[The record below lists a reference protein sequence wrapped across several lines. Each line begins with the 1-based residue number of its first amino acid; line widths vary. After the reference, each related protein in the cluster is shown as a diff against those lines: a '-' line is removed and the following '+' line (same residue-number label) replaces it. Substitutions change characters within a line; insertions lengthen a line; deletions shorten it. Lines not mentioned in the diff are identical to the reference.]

1 MSVVEF
7 SADSW
12 QASSPGLQE
21 GLSARI
27 EALSELSQG
36 LESLAGSGNI
46 SGVGADAMR
55 AYIREVHIPIVQS
68 LLVSLYTFQTAIGVY
83 WNGYSQVDGGGNF
96 RLVNDEFHSHL
107 TQLDTGM
114 EQLRG
119 FATDLRAIAANAW
132 HLVSLGGAGAGAA
145 ERAAEGFERMRVVAG
160 TQQETWAAYEA
171 TDPGFA
177 QVKSLLAEL
186 DGTVQNVGSLTV
198 GQGRS
203 YQSGSFTLT
212 LGRLGELTSGMR
224 DYCAQ
229 NQQAASTGWDTLFSG
244 YVDDVH
250 AEEERKRTE
259 DAEWGL
265 LWDSLQIAA
274 GVVVTTIGVGLT
286 PFTGGV
292 SLGLTVLGGS
302 LLVGGINSAVNH
314 ASIVTTGNDL
324 NLIGMGAGSAAQWY
338 DVNVAQPAIA
348 SGDTGLQF
356 LAGAGSGVLQVA
368 SDAVQVN
375 VQQIGTGMYAL
386 ATSEEARSGLWNQ
399 LTTIAG
405 QVADGD
411 AFVIGQIA
419 GNLVPF
425 GAAAKLGTPGTL
437 LSKVDNLAGGGK
449 LPDFAPVTISTPS
462 AATSAFEW
470 LKMQLGGTGVKV
482 SDEFTPTMKALET
495 PDAPPMHPHSGDAR
509 GSHISDGKTE
519 VSDPFDPNNKG
530 LLLPNVRYRAS
541 APGTDHTYI
550 YETNADGLIDRVTVE
565 NLHYKPDRDR
575 YTNARDTPDK
585 LPGDEAGHLIAD
597 MFDGSPALDNLVSQ
611 AIAINRGA
619 GSRWTAMERDWRD
632 ALNDVPPRAVTD
644 IEIKV
649 LYDGSRR
656 PIAFEVEYTIDGK
669 LSDRSIPNPIPIPTK
684 EENIA

>member
-96 RLVNDEFHSHL
+96 RLVNDEFDTHV
-107 TQLDTGM
+107 TQLDIGM
-114 EQLRG
+114 EQLQG
-119 FATDLRAIAANAW
+119 FATDLRAIAANAS
-132 HLVSLGGAGAGAA
+132 HLVSLGDAGAGAA
-145 ERAAEGFERMRVVAG
+145 ERAAEGFERMRSVAR

-177 QVKSLLAEL
+177 QVKSLLTEL
-186 DGTVQNVGSLTV
+186 NGTVQNVGSLTV

-212 LGRLGELTSGMR
+212 LARLGELTSGMR
-224 DYCAQ
+224 DYCEQ
-229 NQQAASTGWDTLFSG
+229 NQQAASNGWDTLFSG

-250 AEEERKRTE
+250 VEQERKRTE
-259 DAEWGL
+259 DAAWGL

-302 LLVGGINSAVNH
+302 LLVGGINSAINH
-314 ASIVTTGNDL
+314 TSIVTTGNDL
-324 NLIGMGAGSAAQWY
+324 NLIGMAAGSAAQWY

-368 SDAVQVN
+368 SDAVQLN

-386 ATSEEARSGLWNQ
+386 ATSDEARSGLWNQ

-425 GAAAKLGTPGTL
+425 GAAAKLGKPGTL
-437 LSKVDNLAGGGK
+437 LSKVDNLGGGGGGK
-449 LPDFAPVTISTPS
+449 LPDFTPVTISTPN
-462 AATSAFEW
+462 AATSAFDW
-470 LKMQLGGTGVKV
+470 LKSQHGGTGVKV
-482 SDEFTPTMKALET
+482 SDEFTPT
-495 PDAPPMHPHSGDAR
+495 
-509 GSHISDGKTE
+509 
-519 VSDPFDPNNKG
+519 
-530 LLLPNVRYRAS
+530 VR
-541 APGTDHTYI
+541 
-550 YETNADGLIDRVTVE
+550 
-565 NLHYKPDRDR
+565 KPDGVDG
-575 YTNARDTPDK
+575 TVAKPTV
-585 LPGDEAGHLIAD
+585 PGDGDELPAG
-597 MFDGSPALDNLVSQ
+597 
-611 AIAINRGA
+611 
-619 GSRWTAMERDWRD
+619 
-632 ALNDVPPRAVTD
+632 
-644 IEIKV
+644 
-649 LYDGSRR
+649 
-656 PIAFEVEYTIDGK
+656 GK
-669 LSDRSIPNPIPIPTK
+669 LSTLTEGEFPRAGETWRGQTEGGPGTWEKSSTRTRGVEYQEFITRMERGTEYRVNGVYFDGYDPVRNVLTDAKDWKNYPPSGTVFWHKGTLKEVRLQIRAAGETPIEWHLSTAAAKREVDLLLQKYGLQEAIQTIVTPS
-684 EENIA
+684 ELQ

>member
-96 RLVNDEFHSHL
+96 RLVNDEFDTHV

-114 EQLRG
+114 EQLQG
-119 FATDLRAIAANAW
+119 FATDLRAIAANAS

-145 ERAAEGFERMRVVAG
+145 ERAAEGFERMRSVAR

-177 QVKSLLAEL
+177 QVKSLLTEL
-186 DGTVQNVGSLTV
+186 DGTVRNVGSLTV

-212 LGRLGELTSGMR
+212 LARLGELTSGMR
-224 DYCAQ
+224 DYCEQ
-229 NQQAASTGWDTLFSG
+229 NQQAASTGWDTLFAG

-259 DAEWGL
+259 DAAWGL
-265 LWDSLQIAA
+265 LWDGLQIAA

-302 LLVGGINSAVNH
+302 LLVGGVNSAVNH
-314 ASIVTTGNDL
+314 ISIVTTGNDL
-324 NLIGMGAGSAAQWY
+324 NLIGMASGSAAQWY
-338 DVNVAQPAIA
+338 DVNVAQPAIT
-348 SGDTGLQF
+348 SGSTGLQF

-368 SDAVQVN
+368 SDAGQVN

-386 ATSEEARSGLWNQ
+386 ATSDEARSGLWNQ

-425 GAAAKLGTPGTL
+425 GAAAKLGTPGNL
-437 LSKVDNLAGGGK
+437 LNKVDNLGGGGGGK
-449 LPDFAPVTISTPS
+449 LPDFGPVTISTPN
-462 AATSAFEW
+462 AATSALDW
-470 LKMQLGGTGVKV
+470 LTSQLGGTGVKV

-495 PDAPPMHPHSGDAR
+495 LDAPPIKPQRVDEPGGGDVPDPVEYPTGRLPERGAPNTFGYDADGVRLPYANHRPDYAPRQVKQVWDNAR
-509 GSHISDGKTE
+509 AQQLEEVAEGRPGS
-519 VSDPFDPNNKG
+519 PP
-530 LLLPNVRYRAS
+530 S
-541 APGTDHTYI
+541 APGPDQLWV
-550 YETNADGLIDRVTVE
+550 TNISGDWKLIEWR
-565 NLHYKPDRDR
+565 
-575 YTNARDTPDK
+575 
-585 LPGDEAGHLIAD
+585 PGEPRKGIWDMGHL
-597 MFDGSPALDNLVSQ
+597 
-611 AIAINRGA
+611 
-619 GSRWTAMERDWRD
+619 
-632 ALNDVPPRAVTD
+632 PRAKYAELRNQYLSGA
-644 IEIKV
+644 ISKNEF
-649 LYDGSRR
+649 LYRYRNPSNYH
-656 PIAFEVEYTIDGK
+656 VEDWLRNQSHID
-669 LSDRSIPNPIPIPTK
+669 
-684 EENIA
+684 E